1 MNKIERMNKAIDDL
15 LEKAEQASPG
25 PWLVVEMPGQAPM
38 VATKNTPGSNPI
50 VCEGCRPL
58 DAAYI
63 AACDPAAI
71 RAIIRYL
78 RKQID
83 SYHKTVQRLESREP
97 EEGQPQAPVPA
108 ASLER
113 EAETLAIWLA
123 NAYIGRELLPDIDN
137 GMSPPDPV
145 QLREAA
151 RAAVAAHSD
160 PEIMPLRGIRPA
172 WKEKADCPEQDN
184 A

>member
-1 MNKIERMNKAIDDL
+1 MNKLERMNKAIDDL
-15 LEKAEQASPG
+15 LEKAKQASPG

-38 VATKNTPGSNPI
+38 VATKNTRGSDPV
-50 VCEGCRPL
+50 VCAGCRPQ

-63 AACDPAAI
+63 AASDPVAI
-71 RAIIRYL
+71 CAIIRCL
-78 RKQID
+78 RRQID
-83 SYHKTVQRLESREP
+83 SYHKTVQMLEGREP
-97 EEGQPQAPVPA
+97 EEGQLQEPVPA

-113 EAETLAIWLA
+113 EAETLATWLA
-123 NAYIGRELLPDIDN
+123 NAYIGRDLLPAIDN

-160 PEIMPLRGIRPA
+160 PEIMPLRGMRLA